1 VQKRT
6 VADFH
11 DLSYEDKCHA
21 VLAQSLQKQARENG
35 TVVAVLDVTKVP
47 GIRRQW
53 NQPIPEEVIPLI
65 DECYIS
71 TDEIESNIFETLFS
85 MGSKESNLTEGRKEK
100 KAAVVVGAGAAA
112 AVGLAY
118 LPQWAAPLP
127 SLVKIIAVKAS
138 TLFKLSFLN
147 SKRAVALSVAK
158 SLPGASKVVLPL
170 KASAAKTASAS
181 AAKTASA
188 SAVKAA
194 ATADKAFGFPWA
206 QGFVRALQRQ
216 TLQAIRTTFYS
227 AMRNSQHKAV
237 GHSPWVMFGCSMM
250 AGGSIYFYGDN
261 VERALGAVST
271 AQDVAKLGRGL
282 ESLSEASDKVDLDW
296 NEIYRLVYNMKRNV
310 L

>member
-1 VQKRT
+1 MQKRT

-53 NQPIPEEVIPLI
+53 NQPIPEEVISLI

-85 MGSKESNLTEGRKEK
+85 MGSKGSNLTEGRKEK

-181 AAKTASA
+181 A
-188 SAVKAA
+188 VKAA
-194 ATADKAFGFPWA
+194 ATAEKAFGFPWA
-206 QGFVRALQRQ
+206 QGFVTALQRQ

-250 AGGSIYFYGDN
+250 AGGSILFYGDN

-296 NEIYRLVYNMKRNV
+296 NEIYRLVYNMKPNA